1 MGNGS
6 VELEMNE
13 QTRIATVTLNHP
25 EKRNALSGSMMM
37 DLGLVTHELS
47 CWRSGVGVVLKGAGN
62 HFCSGGD
69 LNLVKSIANPTDGLL
84 MATYMHAVLTQFYR
98 LPMLTVALIHGNAVG
113 GGSEIAT
120 ACDFRLMHPDARIG
134 FVQSTM
140 GVAPGWGG
148 GARLVRLLGRNKAL
162 KLIAS
167 GKVLRAS
174 DALAIGLA
182 DEVLS
187 DDSEE
192 STSSSSTTSSSSHD
206 AAAEFISQLVGT
218 KDSNVVR
225 TAKMISTV
233 AAEETLD
240 QALEVERTLFAAVW
254 GGKAHL
260 DAMAGNIKH

>member
-1 MGNGS
+1 
-6 VELEMNE
+6 
-13 QTRIATVTLNHP
+13 
-25 EKRNALSGSMMM
+25 
-37 DLGLVTHELS
+37 
-47 CWRSGVGVVLKGAGN
+47 
-62 HFCSGGD
+62 
-69 LNLVKSIANPTDGLL
+69 
-84 MATYMHAVLTQFYR
+84 
-98 LPMLTVALIHGNAVG
+98 
-113 GGSEIAT
+113 
-120 ACDFRLMHPDARIG
+120 
-134 FVQSTM
+134 M

-182 DEVLS
+182 DEVLR
-187 DDSEE
+187 DDGEE
-192 STSSSSTTSSSSHD
+192 STSSSASSSHD
-206 AAAEFISQLVGT
+206 AAVEFISQLVGT

-240 QALEVERTLFAAVW
+240 QALEVERALFAAVW